1 MKNEHEKAVP
11 ELRFPG
17 YTDAWVKHSI
27 KDIFKVTRGSVL
39 AASETLSNPAKGS
52 IYPVYSSQTKNDGL
66 LGYYHEFL
74 FEDAITWTTDGANA
88 GTVKYRKNKFYST
101 NVNGVLIG
109 NFANKATAEAL
120 NKVAYKFVSKV
131 GNPKLMNNV
140 MSNIEIYFPELTEQ
154 LEISKVFDI
163 LDQQIAVNERKVKNL
178 KLMKKS
184 LLQKMFPKDGS
195 EYPELRFPEYTDAW
209 VKRQFKE
216 LYRKNL
222 EKNNIG
228 ISTARTISIATMQFK
243 MSGNGAASSSIAS
256 YKVLRV
262 GDIAFEGHT
271 SKKFSF
277 GRFVLNDIGDGI
289 MSPRF
294 TTLRPTQKM
303 PISFWKQYINNEHIM
318 RYPIVRSTK
327 LGTMMNELV
336 ISDLEKQLILVPS
349 IDEQTKI
356 GTFFQMIDQ
365 LITVNER
372 KVQHLKKQKK
382 ALLQKMFV

>member
-1 MKNEHEKAVP
+1 M
-11 ELRFPG
+11 
-17 YTDAWVKHSI
+17 D
-27 KDIFKVTRGSVL
+27 
-39 AASETLSNPAKGS
+39 
-52 IYPVYSSQTKNDGL
+52 
-66 LGYYHEFL
+66 
-74 FEDAITWTTDGANA
+74 
-88 GTVKYRKNKFYST
+88 
-101 NVNGVLIG
+101 
-109 NFANKATAEAL
+109 
-120 NKVAYKFVSKV
+120 
-131 GNPKLMNNV
+131 
-140 MSNIEIYFPELTEQ
+140 
-154 LEISKVFDI
+154 
-163 LDQQIAVNERKVKNL
+163 
-178 KLMKKS
+178 
-184 LLQKMFPKDGS
+184 
-195 EYPELRFPEYTDAW
+195 TDAW

-372 KVQHLKKQKK
+372 E
-382 ALLQKMFV
+382 LLNDCILCKIETGQTPNFILEVSR